1 MATHSLDSKGGR
13 PVEIDCCFSCQ
24 AFWFD
29 GRESLALTPGA
40 TLTLFRII
48 GEHTARAE
56 KSGFE
61 LAKCPRCRAHL
72 RHIRDMQRA
81 TRFEYFSCPNGH
93 GRLTSFFDF
102 LKEKDFVRPLTP
114 QQITELRKNIQTV
127 NCSNCGAP
135 IDLAK
140 TSVCAHC
147 GSPLSML
154 DMKQAET
161 LVEQLRQADMPKPI
175 DPALPLQLERARR
188 EVDAAF
194 AGLSGDK
201 LWFAEV
207 ESSSVFGATLNVLAR
222 FLGGETGRSGRS
234 GRDPER

>member
-1 MATHSLDSKGGR
+1 MHCPRCTVDMSLQSLDGTSGR
-13 PVEIDCCFSCQ
+13 PVEIDCCFPCQ

-40 TLTLFRII
+40 TLTLFRVI
-48 GEHTARAE
+48 GEHTAKPER
-56 KSGFE
+56 SGLE

-72 RHIRDMQRA
+72 RKIRDLQRA
-81 TRFEYFSCPNGH
+81 TRFEYYSCPNGH
-93 GRLTSFFDF
+93 GRLTTFFDF

-114 QQITELRKNIQTV
+114 QQIAELRKNVQMV
-127 NCSNCGAP
+127 NCSNCGGP

-140 TSVCAHC
+140 TSACSHC

-161 LVEQLRQADMPKPI
+161 LVEQLRRADDPNKPI
-175 DPALPLQLERARR
+175 DPTLPLQLERARR

-194 AGLSGDK
+194 AGVADDRFWLTEVSGSD
-201 LWFAEV
+201 L
-207 ESSSVFGATLNVLAR
+207 FGATLGVLAR
-222 FLGGETGRSGRS
+222 FLNRGGR
-234 GRDPER
+234 